1 MKPLEWDIGYSVEQ
15 APIRAWK
22 IGGLGDGGE
31 VLHFYGGFHGD
42 EPEGVSLALTLKDY
56 LIQNAPQFPN
66 KTLIVVPIANP
77 DGFKN
82 KTRVNAHKVDLNR
95 NFPTKDWTQKA
106 SQPKYYPGPK
116 PGSEPEVQ
124 SVIHLIEKFPPKKI
138 ISFHSL
144 NPHQINYDGPGQDL
158 AHAMSQHNG
167 YPVTEDIG
175 YPTPG
180 SLGNYAGQE
189 KKIAVITYEL
199 PEKISPEKAWE
210 ESLEAILAAISF

>member
-1 MKPLEWDIGYSVEQ
+1 MSVSEWNIGYSVLSE
-15 APIRAWK
+15 PLRAWK
-22 IGGLGDGGE
+22 IGNSGE
-31 VLHFYGGFHGD
+31 GIHFYGGFHGD

-56 LIQNAPQFPN
+56 LIQNVQKFPN
-66 KTLIVVPIANP
+66 KTLVVVPIANP

-95 NFPTKDWTQKA
+95 NFPTKDWTPKA

-116 PGSEPEVQ
+116 PGSEPEIQAFVN
-124 SVIHLIEKFPPKKI
+124 LIEEAKPSKI

-144 NPHQINYDGPGQDL
+144 IPHQINYDGPAREL
-158 AHAMSQHNG
+158 AHAMAKHNG

-180 SLGNYAGQE
+180 SLGNYAGRE
-189 KKIAVITYEL
+189 KKIAMITYEL

-210 ESLEAILAAISF
+210 ESLEALLEAIRF